1 MLDIKFIRENKE
13 LIGKAVKNKG
23 INLDVDELIH
33 ADTRRRDLIWQV
45 EEYHRKRNDVSEA
58 VADEKDV
65 AKRNDL
71 IAETRS
77 LKESGKILEERLRQA
92 NAEYDRLML
101 LVPNIPSP
109 EAPVGPDAGYNKEIY
124 RWGEPP
130 VFDFPVKTH
139 AELGEALGLI
149 DLENGARVS
158 GFRGYY
164 LKNEAVLMHL
174 GIIWLALKKM
184 AARGFELVVP
194 PTIVREFALTGS
206 GHFPYGK
213 EEVYR
218 IANPGHL
225 EAKEGE
231 KESVFLAGT
240 SEPSLLAMFAG
251 RHIKKAE
258 LPLKVCG
265 VSQCYRSEIGS
276 YGKDTKGIYRVHEF
290 MKVEQV
296 VLCENDLKESGKWF
310 QEMLKIAR
318 ETLEE
323 LKLPYRVIDA
333 ATGDMGAGKYRMHD
347 VEVWMPGRGNWGE
360 THSNSMLTDWQ
371 ARRLNIKYT
380 DSNEETKFIHTL
392 NNTVIASPRI
402 LIAILENYQ
411 RADGSVAV
419 PDALREYVGKDVI
432 NPVRS
437 SRGIL
442 NPA

>member
-13 LIGKAVKNKG
+13 LVKKAIKDKG
-23 INLDVDELIH
+23 VNLDIDELLH
-33 ADTRRRDLIWQV
+33 ADSKRRDLIWQV
-45 EEYHRKRNDVSEA
+45 EEYRRKRNEVSEA
-58 VADEKDV
+58 VANEKDIV
-65 AKRNDL
+65 KKNDL

-77 LKESGKILEERLRQA
+77 LKENGKILEDRLRQA
-92 NAEYDRLML
+92 EEEYDRLML

-109 EAPVGPDAGYNKEIY
+109 EAPVGPDAGYNKKIY
-124 RWGEPP
+124 KWGEPP
-130 VFDFPVKTH
+130 VFDFPVKNH
-139 AELGEALGLI
+139 AELAEGLGLI
-149 DLENGARVS
+149 DFENGARVS

-174 GIIWLALKKM
+174 GIVWHALRKM
-184 AARGFELVVP
+184 AARGFELTVP
-194 PTIVREFALTGS
+194 PTIVREFALIGS

-213 EEVYR
+213 EEIYQ

-231 KESVFLAGT
+231 KESAFLAGT

-251 RHIKKAE
+251 RHFKEAE
-258 LPLKVCG
+258 LPVKICG
-265 VSQCYRSEIGS
+265 ISQCYRSEIGS

-296 VLCENDLKESGKWF
+296 ILCKNDLQESEKWF
-310 QEMLKIAR
+310 QEILAIAR
-318 ETLEE
+318 EILEE

-333 ATGDMGAGKYRMHD
+333 ATGDMGAGKYRRND
-347 VEVWMPGRGNWGE
+347 IEVWMPGRGDWGE

-371 ARRLNIKYT
+371 ARRLNIKYA
-380 DSNEETKFIHTL
+380 DSEGAAKFVHTL

-411 RADGSVAV
+411 RADGSVVV
-419 PDALREYVGKDVI
+419 PEILREYVGKDLI
-432 NPVRS
+432 QR
-437 SRGIL
+437 
-442 NPA
+442 